1 MPRMSVPAE
10 LAVARGRLDAWRRR
24 RAGRVIPADLWRRA
38 TELARAHGVH
48 RTAVALRLD
57 YYSLRRRVEEGVPGP
72 TAAFVDIGPASVPSE
87 CVMEI
92 EDARGPKLR
101 MQLRGFSA
109 RDLAMV
115 ARSLVLRR

>member
-1 MPRMSVPAE
+1 MPRTCVPAD
-10 LAVARGRLDAWRRR
+10 LVAARGQFEAWRRR
-24 RAGRVIPADLWRRA
+24 RAGRVIPPDLWGCA
-38 TELARAHGVH
+38 TELARRHGVH
-48 RTAVALRLD
+48 RTAMVLRLD
-57 YYSLRRRVEEGVPGP
+57 YYSLRRRVEEGVRGP
-72 TAAFVDIGPASVPSE
+72 TPAFVDIGPAAAPNE

-115 ARSLVLRR
+115 ARSMVLRR